1 MDHVAV
7 KLEQGHGVDE
17 PDATLK
23 TKQSYDG

>member
-7 KLEQGHGVDE
+7 KLEQGLGVNE
-17 PDATLK
+17 PDAMMK